1 MSKDKVN
8 YTIAVH
14 NDQLVL
20 VMNARTAGL
29 VKSALEIINPDSQ
42 YDENLARNWA
52 MDLENKL

>member
-29 VKSALEIINPDSQ
+29 VKSAWRSSTPTVNSTRIWRAIW
-42 YDENLARNWA
+42 RWI
-52 MDLENKL
+52 

>member
-1 MSKDKVN
+1 MSKAN
-8 YTIAVH
+8 YTIAKH

-42 YDENLARNWA
+42 FDENLARNLA

>member
-1 MSKDKVN
+1 MSKAN
-8 YTIAVH
+8 YTIAKH

-20 VMNARTAGL
+20 VMNERTARL

-42 YDENLARNWA
+42 FDENLARNLA